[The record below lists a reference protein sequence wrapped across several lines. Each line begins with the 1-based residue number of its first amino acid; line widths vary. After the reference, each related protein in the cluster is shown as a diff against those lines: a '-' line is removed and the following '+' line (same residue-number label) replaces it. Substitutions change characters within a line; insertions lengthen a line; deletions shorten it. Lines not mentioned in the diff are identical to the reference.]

1 MKLGGWGRYPLIET
15 KLKSPSSIE
24 ELIQEISKNNSIARG
39 NGRSYGDS
47 AVNKSN
53 TISMKKFNTWVLD
66 TTIYILDFLY
76 RGRDFQRF
84 WVLEVIARAPYFSF
98 ISVLHFRESLG
109 LRGEDHI
116 YLMKEHFYQAL
127 NETEHLEEMETRG
140 GNEYWIDRFFA
151 KHLVLL
157 YYWIMVAYYFISPI
171 DAYDINMKIEKHA
184 YETYVKYSAYHP
196 EDKKIAE
203 IAEDELNHAKE
214 LQHAMMLV

>member
-1 MKLGGWGRYPLIET
+1 MFRIYTSILFLWKKLRRSNE
-15 KLKSPSSIE
+15 KSTC
-24 ELIQEISKNNSIARG
+24 
-39 NGRSYGDS
+39 
-47 AVNKSN
+47 KSN
-53 TISMKKFNTWVLD
+53 ISNFYDYWNRTMVLSKLCLGTPHICMKQFNTWVLD
-66 TTIYILDFLY
+66 TTIYIIDFLY

-140 GNEYWIDRFFA
+140 GDEHWIDRFFA

-157 YYWIMVAYYFISPI
+157 YYCLLYTSPSPR
-171 DAYDINMKIEKHA
+171 D
-184 YETYVKYSAYHP
+184 
-196 EDKKIAE
+196 
-203 IAEDELNHAKE
+203 
-214 LQHAMMLV
+214 

>member
-1 MKLGGWGRYPLIET
+1 MVLPTICLGT
-15 KLKSPSSIE
+15 
-24 ELIQEISKNNSIARG
+24 
-39 NGRSYGDS
+39 SY
-47 AVNKSN
+47 
-53 TISMKKFNTWVLD
+53 ICMKKFNTWVLD
-66 TTIYILDFLY
+66 TTIYIIDFLY

-140 GNEYWIDRFFA
+140 GDEHWIDRFFA

-157 YYWIMVAYYFISPI
+157 YYWIMVVYYFISPVN
-171 DAYDINMKIEKHA
+171 AYDINLKIEKHA
-184 YETYVKYSAYHP
+184 YETYTKYLAYHP
-196 EDKKIAE
+196 EDKKIEE
-203 IAEDELNHAKE
+203 IANDELTHAKE
-214 LQHAMMLV
+214 LKLAMSMIA

>member
-1 MKLGGWGRYPLIET
+1 
-15 KLKSPSSIE
+15 
-24 ELIQEISKNNSIARG
+24 
-39 NGRSYGDS
+39 
-47 AVNKSN
+47 
-53 TISMKKFNTWVLD
+53 MKKINKLVLD
-66 TTIYILDFLY
+66 LTIHISDFLY

-140 GNEYWIDRFFA
+140 GDEHWIDRFFA

-157 YYWIMVAYYFISPI
+157 YYWIMVVYYFISPI
-171 DAYDINMKIEKHA
+171 NAYDINLKIEKHA
-184 YETYVKYSAYHP
+184 YETYTKYLAYHP
-196 EDKKIAE
+196 EDTKIEE
-203 IAEDELNHAKE
+203 IANDELAHAKE
-214 LQHAMMLV
+214 LKLAMSMIA

>member
-1 MKLGGWGRYPLIET
+1 MVLPTICLGTSYYYMK
-15 KLKSPSSIE
+15 SI
-24 ELIQEISKNNSIARG
+24 
-39 NGRSYGDS
+39 
-47 AVNKSN
+47 N
-53 TISMKKFNTWVLD
+53 TLVLD
-66 TTIYILDFLY
+66 VTIYIIDFLY

-109 LRGEDHI
+109 LRGEEHI

-196 EDKKIAE
+196 EDAKIAE
-203 IAEDELNHAKE
+203 IANDELEHARE
-214 LQHAMMLV
+214 LKLAMSMIT